1 MNKYRI
7 SRLYI
12 KNFKLI
18 EEAAINFEANDIIVL
33 DGPNGFGKTTIFDA
47 IELIVT
53 GSVSRIKDDDG
64 RRSYRDILFCKNG
77 NSTDETLVKAEFK
90 NDASQRVI
98 IAKSLPSQIE
108 IPQNQRRPSNFS
120 MFNTHILTDFEEE
133 LSPENQKE
141 QADIEEI
148 FGLPDI
154 HKLYNLYYYIQQEES
169 KRYLKGSE
177 KSRREEISHLFN
189 TKEEKRQLESIKE
202 FCKVLNKEKRS
213 LTLRIVELKE
223 QLKDVELEE
232 MNVLEVEYNP
242 LVSDCVLANWDI
254 KDLSISS
261 EEQRNIFVKELIN
274 LRDFILEIEEFKKVK
289 YNRGI
294 ESILE
299 NEEIIAD
306 ALIAGAFLSDYK
318 DIESIYNKQLT
329 IKHFVELI
337 NQRDQLLKLES
348 KELIELE
355 RVLEIEFDAEKIS
368 SEINVINNL
377 QLENSGF
384 SDVILDLDEI
394 RRNLLDKFK
403 EYLSYEEKEGH
414 ECPFCGKE
422 WEDKQALFNNIENK
436 RLKYLSKFD
445 HNANQINIHLQELL
459 KVYQEEVIEK
469 INKSLSKGNEII
481 KESFY
486 QQLKGAIKNQQMIVK
501 FIEWCE
507 INNIKIIDFMNKST
521 EEPLSE
527 VEIQE
532 RVQRILNIIT
542 ELKFE
547 LAWSIEDYTE
557 KYNKFNL
564 IYTNLFKGKDDLID
578 KVTIDNINKKI
589 QYIDNCYKNAIYR
602 KKKVI
607 EKNIEKEEKKR
618 SFITDE
624 LEKANKAA
632 AIFKTSIE
640 EYELKVIND
649 IEILFYIYSGR
660 LLQYYQRGMG
670 IFIQNTTGGLKFVS
684 NANTD
689 HDAINYLSSGQLSAL
704 VMSFTFTLNK
714 IYSDNNLGVLLI
726 DDPVQTM
733 DDINMASFVELLRN
747 ELTGRQIVL
756 STHEDNISRYVRY
769 KFSTYGLKHQRFNV
783 KEDL

>member
-18 EEAAINFEANDIIVL
+18 KEASINFEADDIVVL

-53 GSVSRIKDDDG
+53 GSVSRIKEDDG

-90 NDASQRVI
+90 NDANQRVI
-98 IAKSLPSQIE
+98 IAKSLPSQSD
-108 IPQNQRRPSNFS
+108 IPLNQRRPSNFS
-120 MFNTHILTDFEEE
+120 MFNTHVLTDFDEE
-133 LSPENQKE
+133 LSPKNQKV

-189 TKEEKRQLESIKE
+189 TKEEKKQLEGIKE
-202 FCKVLNKEKRS
+202 VVKLLNKEKRN
-213 LTLRIVELKE
+213 LTLRIDNLKTH
-223 QLKDVELEE
+223 LKDIKLEE
-232 MNVLEVEYNP
+232 MSISELEYQP
-242 LVSDCVLANWDI
+242 LVSDNVLANWDA
-254 KDLSISS
+254 KDLSITN

-274 LRDFILEIEEFKKVK
+274 LRDFILEIEEFKKAK

-294 ESILE
+294 DAILK
-299 NEEIIAD
+299 NEQIIAD
-306 ALIAGAFLSDYK
+306 TLIVGAFLSEYK
-318 DIESIYNKQLT
+318 DIERKYNKQLK
-329 IKHFVELI
+329 IKHFIELI
-337 NQRDQLLKLES
+337 NHRDKLL
-348 KELIELE
+348 ELE
-355 RVLEIEFDAEKIS
+355 NKEFVELEQLLEIEFDVQKIFS
-368 SEINVINNL
+368 NINIINKL
-377 QLENSGF
+377 QRDNSGF
-384 SDVILDLDEI
+384 SDIVLDLDEI
-394 RRNLLDKFK
+394 RQNLLDKFK
-403 EYLSYEEKEGH
+403 IYLSYEENESH

-422 WEDKQALFNNIENK
+422 WEDKQTLFNNIENK
-436 RLKYLSKFD
+436 RLKYINKFD
-445 HNANQINIHLQELL
+445 HNANKINLHSQELL
-459 KVYQEEVIEK
+459 KVYKGEVIEK
-469 INKSLSKGNEII
+469 INKSLSKENEKI

-486 QQLKGAIKNQQMIVK
+486 EQLKDAIKNHQMIIK
-501 FIEWCE
+501 FIDWCE
-507 INNIKIIDFMNKST
+507 INNIEIRDFMN
-521 EEPLSE
+521 ENINDLLSE
-527 VEIQE
+527 ADIHE
-532 RVQRILNIIT
+532 RVQQVLNIIRG
-542 ELKFE
+542 LKYE
-547 LAWSIEDYTE
+547 LAWSIEDYNE
-557 KYNKFNL
+557 KYDKFNF
-564 IYTNLFKGKDDLID
+564 IYNDLFKDKEELIN
-578 KVTIDNINKKI
+578 KVTIDKINRKI

-602 KKKVI
+602 KKKDI
-607 EKNIEKEEKKR
+607 EKNIEKESKKLDC
-618 SFITDE
+618 ITE
-624 LEKANKAA
+624 EFKKATKAA
-632 AIFKTSIE
+632 YIFRTSIE

-670 IFIQNTTGGLKFVS
+670 LFIQNTTGGLKFVS

-714 IYSDNNLGVLLI
+714 IYSDNNLGILLI

-747 ELTGRQIVL
+747 ELTSRQIVL

-783 KEDL
+783 KENL